1 MKIIVLTGLPAS
13 GKTVHAKIVGAKLGI
28 PNVETGTFVFQAV
41 RKRGLDITP
50 QNIVMVSKELK
61 TQSNSYFT
69 EQAVEYIEKVYST
82 KPAVFLSGVRAESE
96 VEFLRRRFGEKNITI
111 IGFHA
116 SRSTRF
122 ARMFNPDRIE
132 ATGEASDKRAEDEAL
147 RDFLNFVARDK
158 KELVFGVGYLL
169 ASSDYLMNLEDRRWP
184 FHIMARTMIE
194 FEQVVRAIVTGME
207 IRPHSPRDRA

>member
-1 MKIIVLTGLPAS
+1 MKIIILTGLPAS

-41 RKRGLDITP
+41 RKKGFEITP
-50 QNIVMVSKELK
+50 ENIAEVSSELK
-61 TQSNSYFT
+61 AQSDSYFT
-69 EQAVEYIEKVYST
+69 ERAIEYIESFFST

-96 VEFLRRRFGEKNITI
+96 VEFLRKRFGEKNIFL

-122 ARMFNPDRIE
+122 ARMFNPDRME
-132 ATGEASDKRAEDEAL
+132 SSGEVSDKRAEDEAL
-147 RDFLNFVARDK
+147 RDFSNFIARDK
-158 KELVFGVGYLL
+158 KELSFGVGGLL
-169 ASSDYLMNLEDRRWP
+169 ASSDYLMNLEDQRWP

-194 FEQVVRAIVTGME
+194 FEQVVRAIVTGMV
-207 IRPHSPRDRA
+207 IRATYP

>member
-41 RKRGLDITP
+41 HKKGLEITP
-50 QNIVMVSKELK
+50 ENIAKVSNELK
-61 TQSNSYFT
+61 AQSDAYFT
-69 EQAVEYIEKVYST
+69 EQAVEHIEKVCSA

-96 VEFLRRRFGEKNITI
+96 VEFLRRRFGNKNIFI

-116 SRSTRF
+116 SRPTRF
-122 ARMFNPDRIE
+122 ARMFNPDRME
-132 ATGEASDKRAEDEAL
+132 SNGEASDKRVEDEAL
-147 RDFLNFVARDK
+147 RDYSNFLARDK
-158 KELVFGVGYLL
+158 KELSFGVGDLL
-169 ASSDYLMNLEDRRWP
+169 ASSDYLMNLEDQRWP

-194 FEQVVRAIVTGME
+194 FEQVVRAIVTGMV
-207 IRPHSPRDRA
+207 IKAPTPPSAQ